1 MKQQISEYE
10 SETGMKSS
18 VSERELTK
26 QIKKMSNQLQQQI
39 TVNKTLS
46 AKLMAQEK
54 ACLDER
60 RARQDLEK
68 RLSAALTSTAP
79 SGPSSGPSG
88 RGTEGE

>member
-1 MKQQISEYE
+1 MKQQLEEFE

-46 AKLMAQEK
+46 AKLMTQEK
-54 ACLDER
+54 AFMDEK

-68 RLSAALTSTAP
+68 RLSAALTT
-79 SGPSSGPSG
+79 
-88 RGTEGE
+88 